1 MTQDNPQP
9 LRLRRK
15 HGEGRRPDATADD
28 GARLVRVQS
37 MRAAVM
43 AGLFAFILFC
53 IGWAA
58 LSTAVDRVFPWMT
71 VVYGIVLGL
80 VIRAAGRG
88 VDWRFPLQAAGLAVA
103 GSNVGNI
110 VLAASTTAADL
121 GTGTLNILQAIT
133 SMTLPLF
140 FEEVWS
146 VADGFFTVVA
156 AGLAAFLAPRRLT
169 RRERFALRL
178 WQAGSDRHQ

>member
-1 MTQDNPQP
+1 MKEGNPQP

-15 HGEGRRPDATADD
+15 HGEGRRPEATAED
-28 GARLVRVQS
+28 GARLVRAQS
-37 MRAAVM
+37 LRAAVT
-43 AGLFAFILFC
+43 AGLITFILFC

-58 LSTAVDRVFPWMT
+58 LSAAADRVFPWMT

-80 VIRAAGRG
+80 VIRSAGRG
-88 VDWRFPLQAAGLAVA
+88 VDWRFPLLAAMFAVA
-103 GSNVGNI
+103 GSILGNI
-110 VLAASTTAADL
+110 ALAASTTAAEF
-121 GTGTLNILQAIT
+121 GTGTLSILQAIT

-156 AGLAAFLAPRRLT
+156 AGFAAFLAPRRLT

-178 WQAGSDRHQ
+178 RQEASDRHQ